1 MTAVG
6 IFLGVQPGDGGMFQ
20 YAQSMLQGLLPLHAS
35 GVQVKVAYVA
45 PLWQPLLS
53 AYPYTL
59 VPLSRGE
66 FGMRMAA
73 GAMAARLPGSLSR
86 LLGRVANPVVAQM
99 RRMDCA
105 LWLFPAQDSLGYQV
119 DFPVISSVHD
129 LMHRY
134 EGRFPEVSEGGRFGI
149 REHRFR
155 NLVSWSKLVLVD
167 STVGRQHVVESY
179 GANPA
184 KVLPLPYVAPQYIA
198 QPEPAD
204 FEAKYPLPAKFLF
217 YPAQFW
223 AHKNHQRLLS
233 AAAAVRPRCPDI
245 HLVFTGGHR
254 HGYEALR
261 QHADSLGMADRVSYP
276 GYVPDAYLAGFYRR
290 ARALVMPTFFGPT
303 NIPPLEAFS
312 CGCPAAVSDIYG
324 MPEQADG
331 AALLFDPLSVDSM
344 TAVLERLWLDDALCA
359 NLRQLGL
366 AHAQRWNQAQFGQA
380 LSRIVSVALQTNDAM
395 QPAATT
401 CG

>member
-204 FEAKYPLPAKFLF
+204 FEAKYPLQPSSGPTRTTSACCR
-217 YPAQFW
+217 
-223 AHKNHQRLLS
+223 RLPLS
-233 AAAAVRPRCPDI
+233 AR
-245 HLVFTGGHR
+245 
-254 HGYEALR
+254 
-261 QHADSLGMADRVSYP
+261 
-276 GYVPDAYLAGFYRR
+276 
-290 ARALVMPTFFGPT
+290 
-303 NIPPLEAFS
+303 
-312 CGCPAAVSDIYG
+312 
-324 MPEQADG
+324 
-331 AALLFDPLSVDSM
+331 AALTSIWFS
-344 TAVLERLWLDDALCA
+344 
-359 NLRQLGL
+359 
-366 AHAQRWNQAQFGQA
+366 
-380 LSRIVSVALQTNDAM
+380 
-395 QPAATT
+395 PAATAT
-401 CG
+401 ATRPCASMPTAWAWPTASATLAMCPMPTWPAFTAAPGRW